1 MQEIQNHHE
10 TVQLGKITEDRSCK
24 SISKHSPFS
33 MLVKKIKVLATPYQ
47 NLDFNNQ
54 SGSMQMGI
62 FNLDFYGN
70 IKSIC

>member
-1 MQEIQNHHE
+1 
-10 TVQLGKITEDRSCK
+10 
-24 SISKHSPFS
+24 
-33 MLVKKIKVLATPYQ
+33 MLIKKIKVLATPYQ

-54 SGSMQMGI
+54 SGSMQTGI